1 MATVKLRHTATE
13 IDDILD
19 QALEK
24 QDRVE
29 VQMTPGGSYVITGL
43 GERPITLMPG
53 TPSGDPMHY
62 MYEAAGAVYND
73 GVGSSATTPWGE
85 TATHLPECWYLNGLG
100 DITTAQ
106 MRQIYMAG
114 FLSPATPSPLSTL
127 SVMPIHGMRT
137 NLSRIGDY
145 SQATFNGVAK
155 GNNKIEVVNLTS
167 FSRPSSISLGG
178 VTIVGKD
185 SFKGCSALIA
195 IIGTLTLV
203 GDISE
208 MFSGCTELREVRIS
222 GLDKSID
229 LSAAAALSKDSLFN
243 ILNTSAAT
251 SPIDIKLHS
260 RCYSAFINDPDIVSA
275 LSRNTNIT
283 LKQ

>member
-19 QALEK
+19 QVLEK

-29 VQMTPGGSYVITGL
+29 VQMTTGGSYVLKGL
-43 GERPITLMPG
+43 GELPITLMPG

-73 GVGSSATTPWGE
+73 GEDSSVTTPWGE
-85 TATHLPECWYLNGLG
+85 TVAHLPECWYLNGLG

-114 FLSPATPSPLSTL
+114 FLSPATPSPLSAL
-127 SVMPIHGMRT
+127 SVMPTHGMRT

-155 GNNKIEVVNLTS
+155 GNNKIEVINLTP

-185 SFKGCSALIA
+185 CFKGCSALIA
-195 IIGTLTLV
+195 IIGTLTL
-203 GDISE
+203 GGEISE
-208 MFSGCTELREVRIS
+208 MFSGCAELREVRIS

-229 LSAAAALSKDSLFN
+229 FSAAAALSKDSLFN
-243 ILNTSAAT
+243 MLNTSAAT
-251 SPIDIKLHS
+251 SPIEIKLHS
-260 RCYSAFINDPDIVSA
+260 RCYSAYIKDPDIISA

-283 LKQ
+283 LVQ